1 MSKAQKRHQEIEVDE
16 EDDVEQPSAI
26 SKVFSAASVPLSILA
41 AHRWKA
47 IAAVAVAAVALTI
60 GTGLV
65 DVSPLTNWTAQNAP
79 DRTEATTETAATE
92 TTATE
97 TPTQGEAQRTATAKI
112 AASKPELK
120 ACFTPAENCMDLI
133 VAAIDNAKSEI
144 LVQAYSF
151 QAKPLVKALGRA
163 HTRGVKVRVILDRG
177 DERQSDRAGSRLIA
191 ERILPQVDTGV
202 ASAHNK
208 VMIIDGDAVITGSF
222 NFTDA
227 AQKKNAENVLLIKG
241 HPDVAAVYRKNWER
255 RLAASRPY
263 YGTMAP
269 VM

>member
-1 MSKAQKRHQEIEVDE
+1 MSKAHKRHQQVEIDE
-16 EDDVEQPSAI
+16 EDTVEQPSMI
-26 SKVFSAASVPLSILA
+26 SNVFSAARVPLGVLA

-47 IAAVAVAAVALTI
+47 LAGVAVVAIALTL

-65 DVSPLTNWTAQNAP
+65 DHSPLTNWTAQNAP
-79 DRTEATTETAATE
+79 DRTEATAAE
-92 TTATE
+92 EPAA
-97 TPTQGEAQRTATAKI
+97 QGEAKQSGTTRTAMVP
-112 AASKPELK
+112 SKPELR

-208 VMIIDGDAVITGSF
+208 VMIIDGDNVITGSF
-222 NFTDA
+222 NFTEA
-227 AQKKNAENVLLIKG
+227 AQKKNADNVLLIKG
-241 HPDVAAVYRKNWER
+241 HPEVAAAYRKNWER

>member
-1 MSKAQKRHQEIEVDE
+1 MGKAQKQNRQIEIDE
-16 EDDVEQPSAI
+16 EETVQQSPMI
-26 SKVFSAASVPLSILA
+26 SNVFAAARAPLEFLS

-47 IAAVAVAAVALTI
+47 IAGVVIAAVGFTI

-65 DVSPLTNWTAQNAP
+65 DVGALMPTIAQNAP
-79 DRTEATTETAATE
+79 HRTEAVATEATTTESTETAVATKPE
-92 TTATE
+92 AT
-97 TPTQGEAQRTATAKI
+97 RTATV
-112 AASKPELK
+112 ASKPELK
-120 ACFTPAENCMDLI
+120 ACFTPVENCMALI
-133 VAAIDNAKSEI
+133 VAAIDGAKSEI

-163 HTRGVKVRVILDRG
+163 HSRGVKVRVILDRG
-177 DERQSDRAGSRLIA
+177 DERQYDRAGSRLIA
-191 ERILPQVDTGV
+191 ERILPHVDTGV

-208 VMIIDGDAVITGSF
+208 VMIIDSDAVITGSF
-222 NFTDA
+222 NFTEA

-241 HPDVAAVYRKNWER
+241 HPDVAAAYRKNWER

>member
-1 MSKAQKRHQEIEVDE
+1 MSKAHKRNQAVEIEH
-16 EDDVEQPSAI
+16 EDDDAPSAI
-26 SKVFSAASVPLSILA
+26 SNVFAMAQAPLALLA

-47 IAAVAVAAVALTI
+47 LAGVAVVAI
-60 GTGLV
+60 GVAFGTGLV
-65 DVSPLTNWTAQNAP
+65 DFGKLMPTIAQNAP
-79 DRTEATTETAATE
+79 DRSGSTTAAAE
-92 TTATE
+92 GTAAE
-97 TPTQGEAQRTATAKI
+97 ETATA
-112 AASKPELK
+112 APAPRVASTPELK
-120 ACFTPAENCMDLI
+120 TCFTPGENCMGLI
-133 VAAIDNAKSEI
+133 VAEIDRAQSEV

-163 HTRGVKVRVILDRG
+163 HKRGVKVRVILDKG
-177 DERQSDRAGSRLIA
+177 DERQYDRAGSRLIA
-191 ERILPQVDTGV
+191 ERILPHVDTGV

-208 VMIIDGDAVITGSF
+208 VMIIDRDAVITGSF
-222 NFTDA
+222 NFTEA

-241 HPDVAAVYRKNWER
+241 YPDVAAAYAKNWEL

>member
-1 MSKAQKRHQEIEVDE
+1 MSKAHKRHQQIEIDE
-16 EDDVEQPSAI
+16 EDSVEQSAMF
-26 SKVFSAASVPLSILA
+26 SKVFSAARVPLDVLV

-47 IAAVAVAAVALTI
+47 LVGAAVAAVGLAI

-65 DVSPLTNWTAQNAP
+65 DMSPLTNWTAQNAP
-79 DRTEATTETAATE
+79 DRTDATAAAETQTEAT
-92 TTATE
+92 
-97 TPTQGEAQRTATAKI
+97 RTAMVP
-112 AASKPELK
+112 SKPELK
-120 ACFTPAENCMDLI
+120 TCFTPAENCMGLI
-133 VAAIDNAKSEI
+133 VAAIDSAKSEI

-177 DERQSDRAGSRLIA
+177 DERQHDRAGSRLIA
-191 ERILPQVDTGV
+191 ERILPHVDTGV

-208 VMIIDGDAVITGSF
+208 VMIIDRDHVITGSF
-222 NFTDA
+222 NFTEA

-241 HPDVAAVYRKNWER
+241 HPDVAAAYRKNWQR

-269 VM
+269 VL

>member
-1 MSKAQKRHQEIEVDE
+1 MSKPHKRHQQVELDE
-16 EDDVEQPSAI
+16 EDSVEQPSMI
-26 SKVFSAASVPLSILA
+26 SKVFSAARAPLGMLA

-47 IAAVAVAAVALTI
+47 LAGVAVTAVGLAI

-65 DVSPLTNWTAQNAP
+65 DLSPLTTWTAQNAP
-79 DRTEATTETAATE
+79 DRTDATAAAEPAAATQSD
-92 TTATE
+92 TT
-97 TPTQGEAQRTATAKI
+97 RTAMV
-112 AASKPELK
+112 ASKPELK

-133 VAAIDNAKSEI
+133 VAAIDAAKSEI

-177 DERQSDRAGSRLIA
+177 DERQNDRAGSRLIA

-208 VMIIDGDAVITGSF
+208 VMIIDGDNVITGSF
-222 NFTDA
+222 NFTEA

-241 HPDVAAVYRKNWER
+241 HPDVAAAYRKNWER

-269 VM
+269 VL

>member
-1 MSKAQKRHQEIEVDE
+1 MSKAHKRNRDIEIDE
-16 EDDVEQPSAI
+16 TDEDNAAEGPSVLSNI
-26 SKVFSAASVPLSILA
+26 LAASRAPLALVS

-47 IAAVAVAAVALTI
+47 VAAVAIAAIGLALGAGLLNVSALTSWMTRSAPQQTNVATATQPADQ
-60 GTGLV
+60 TG
-65 DVSPLTNWTAQNAP
+65 
-79 DRTEATTETAATE
+79 TEAATTPAA
-92 TTATE
+92 
-97 TPTQGEAQRTATAKI
+97 I
-112 AASKPELK
+112 AVPSKPELR

-208 VMIIDGDAVITGSF
+208 VMIIDGDNVITGSF
-222 NFTDA
+222 NFTEA

-241 HPDVAAVYRKNWER
+241 HPDVAAAYRKNWER

-269 VM
+269 VL

>member
-1 MSKAQKRHQEIEVDE
+1 MSKAHKRNQQVELDE
-16 EDDVEQPSAI
+16 EDSVEQSAMI
-26 SKVFSAASVPLSILA
+26 SKVFSAASVPLAWLA

-47 IAAVAVAAVALTI
+47 IAIVVVAALGLTI

-65 DVSPLTNWTAQNAP
+65 DLSPLTSWTAQNAP
-79 DRTEATTETAATE
+79 DRTDATAATE
-92 TTATE
+92 TAAQPEAT
-97 TPTQGEAQRTATAKI
+97 RTAKV
-112 AASKPELK
+112 ASTPELK
-120 ACFTPAENCMDLI
+120 ACFTPAENCMALI

-177 DERQSDRAGSRLIA
+177 DERQHDRAGSRLIA
-191 ERILPQVDTGV
+191 ERILPHVDTGV

-208 VMIIDGDAVITGSF
+208 VMIIDGDNVITGSF
-222 NFTDA
+222 NFTEA

-241 HPDVAAVYRKNWER
+241 HRDVAAAYRKNWER